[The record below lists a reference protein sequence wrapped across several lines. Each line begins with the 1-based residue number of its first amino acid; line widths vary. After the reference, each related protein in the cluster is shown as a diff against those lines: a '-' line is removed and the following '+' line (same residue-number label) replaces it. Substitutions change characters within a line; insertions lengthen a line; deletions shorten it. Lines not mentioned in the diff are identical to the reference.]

1 MGKDIKSAINE
12 KLSELARKNLELQSE
27 CEKAN
32 KRADSILDEALC
44 EFLTVLDT
52 FERAEQ
58 YIEEHELDKDED
70 GSKAIK
76 RLLNAKKK
84 AMFVLDKYNVKKMV
98 FENNMSVPDWCS
110 ITDTEPDSSRQNGEI
125 VSIEKNGYLRDDRL
139 LRSAEVIII
148 KN

>member
-84 AMFVLDKYNVKKMV
+84 AMFVLEKYNVKKMV

-110 ITDTEPDSSRQNGEI
+110 VTDTEPDSSRQNGEI

>member
-1 MGKDIKSAINE
+1 MGNDIKSAINE

-32 KRADSILDEALC
+32 KRAESILDEALC

-58 YIEEHELDKDED
+58 YIAEHELDKDED

-84 AMFVLDKYNVKKMV
+84 AMFVLEKYNVKKMV
-98 FENNMSVPDWCS
+98 FENNMSIPDWCS
-110 ITDTEPDSSRQNGEI
+110 VTDTEPDSSRQNGEI

>member
-1 MGKDIKSAINE
+1 MGNDIKSAIND

-32 KRADSILDEALC
+32 KRAESILDEALC

-58 YIEEHELDKDED
+58 YIAEHELDKDED

-84 AMFVLDKYNVKKMV
+84 AMFVLEKYNVKKMV
-98 FENNMSVPDWCS
+98 FENNMSIPDWCS
-110 ITDTEPDSSRQNGEI
+110 VTDTEPDSSRQNGEI

>member
-1 MGKDIKSAINE
+1 MGNDIKSAINE

-32 KRADSILDEALC
+32 KRAESILDETLC

-58 YIEEHELDKDED
+58 YIAEHELDKDED

-84 AMFVLDKYNVKKMV
+84 AMFVLEKYNVKKMV
-98 FENNMSVPDWCS
+98 FENNMSIPDWCS
-110 ITDTEPDSSRQNGEI
+110 VTDTEPDSSRQNGEI

>member
-1 MGKDIKSAINE
+1 MGNDIKSAINE

-32 KRADSILDEALC
+32 KRAESILDEALC

-58 YIEEHELDKDED
+58 YIAEHELDKDED
-70 GSKAIK
+70 GSKATK

-84 AMFVLDKYNVKKMV
+84 AMFVLEKYNVKKMV
-98 FENNMSVPDWCS
+98 FENNMSIPDWCS
-110 ITDTEPDSSRQNGEI
+110 VTDTEPDSSRQNGEI

>member
-32 KRADSILDEALC
+32 KRAESILDEALC

-84 AMFVLDKYNVKKMV
+84 AMFVLEKYNVKKMV
-98 FENNMSVPDWCS
+98 FENNMSIPDWCS
-110 ITDTEPDSSRQNGEI
+110 VTDTEPDSSRQNGEI

>member
-1 MGKDIKSAINE
+1 MGNDIKSAINE

-32 KRADSILDEALC
+32 KRAESILDEALC

-58 YIEEHELDKDED
+58 YIAEHELDKDED

-84 AMFVLDKYNVKKMV
+84 AMFVLEKYNVKKMV
-98 FENNMSVPDWCS
+98 FENNMSIPDWCS
-110 ITDTEPDSSRQNGEI
+110 VTDTEPDSSKQNGEI

>member
-84 AMFVLDKYNVKKMV
+84 AMFVLEKYNVKKMV
-98 FENNMSVPDWCS
+98 FENNMSIPDWCS
-110 ITDTEPDSSRQNGEI
+110 VTDTEPDSSRQNGEI

>member
-32 KRADSILDEALC
+32 KRAESILDEALC
-44 EFLTVLDT
+44 QFLTVLDT

-58 YIEEHELDKDED
+58 YIAEHKLDNDEN
-70 GSKAIK
+70 GSKAIR

-84 AMFVLDKYNVKKMV
+84 AMFVLDKYNVEEMV
-98 FENNMSVPDWCS
+98 FEDNMSIPDWCS
-110 ITDTEPDSSRQNGEI
+110 VVDTEPDSSRQNGEI
-125 VSIEKNGYLRDDRL
+125 FSMEKKGYLRDGRL

>member
-84 AMFVLDKYNVKKMV
+84 AMFVLEKYNVKKMV

>member
-1 MGKDIKSAINE
+1 MGNDIKSAINE

-32 KRADSILDEALC
+32 KRAESILDEALC

-84 AMFVLDKYNVKKMV
+84 AMFVLEKYNVKKMV
-98 FENNMSVPDWCS
+98 FENNMSIPDWCS
-110 ITDTEPDSSRQNGEI
+110 VTDTEPDSSRQNGEI

>member
-1 MGKDIKSAINE
+1 MGNDIKSAINE
-12 KLSELARKNLELQSE
+12 KISELARKNLVLQSE
-27 CEKAN
+27 YEKAN
-32 KRADSILDEALC
+32 KRAESILDEALC

-58 YIEEHELDKDED
+58 YIAEHELDKDED

-84 AMFVLDKYNVKKMV
+84 AMFVLEKYNVKKMV
-98 FENNMSVPDWCS
+98 FENNMSIPDWCS
-110 ITDTEPDSSRQNGEI
+110 VTDTEPDSSRQNGEI